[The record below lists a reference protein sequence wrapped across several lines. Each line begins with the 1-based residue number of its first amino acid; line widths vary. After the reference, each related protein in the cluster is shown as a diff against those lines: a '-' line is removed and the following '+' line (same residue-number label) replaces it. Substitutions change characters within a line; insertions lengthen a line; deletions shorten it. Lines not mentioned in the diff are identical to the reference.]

1 MVQSGYFYSF
11 EKNKKEVFAVKKK
24 NEKDKRKIQYS
35 LWVTEKER
43 ATIEANV
50 KNALVSSKAEYLRK
64 LALNQPILSKTD
76 NENLRQF
83 LKVAGEQGKYAGLLK
98 IFIMEYE
105 LNEKNQNR
113 ILALID
119 DIEQFRDKLKILS
132 DKIFYR
138 DYCDNKKISPEK

>member
-1 MVQSGYFYSF
+1 MQS
-11 EKNKKEVFAVKKK
+11 ETRIVKYTI
-24 NEKDKRKIQYS
+24 R
-35 LWVTEKER
+35 LTEKENER
-43 ATIEANV
+43 FAANV
-50 KNALVSSKAEYLRK
+50 KEALVSSKAEYLRK

-138 DYCDNKKISPEK
+138 DCYDNKKISNEK

>member
-1 MVQSGYFYSF
+1 M
-11 EKNKKEVFAVKKK
+11 KKK

-43 ATIEANV
+43 ATIEENV

-83 LKVAGEQGKYAGLLK
+83 LRVAGEQGKYAGLLK

-132 DKIFYR
+132 DKIFL
-138 DYCDNKKISPEK
+138 

>member
-1 MVQSGYFYSF
+1 MQS
-11 EKNKKEVFAVKKK
+11 ETRIVKYTI
-24 NEKDKRKIQYS
+24 R
-35 LWVTEKER
+35 LTEKENER
-43 ATIEANV
+43 FAANV
-50 KNALVSSKAEYLRK
+50 KEALVSSKAEYLRK
-64 LALNQPILSKTD
+64 LALHQPILSKTD

-138 DYCDNKKISPEK
+138 DCYDNKEISNEK

>member
-1 MVQSGYFYSF
+1 MQS
-11 EKNKKEVFAVKKK
+11 ETRIVKYTI
-24 NEKDKRKIQYS
+24 R
-35 LWVTEKER
+35 LTEKENER
-43 ATIEANV
+43 FAANV
-50 KNALVSSKAEYLRK
+50 KEALVSSKAEYLRK

-105 LNEKNQNR
+105 LNEKNKEK

-119 DIEQFRDKLKILS
+119 DIEQFKDKLKILS

-138 DYCDNKKISPEK
+138 DCYDNKEISNEK

>member
-1 MVQSGYFYSF
+1 MRKKE
-11 EKNKKEVFAVKKK
+11 EKNQRNF
-24 NEKDKRKIQYS
+24 NYRF
-35 LWVTEKER
+35 R
-43 ATIEANV
+43 ATKDESAIIEENI
-50 KNALVSSKAEYLRK
+50 NNSLVSSKAEYFRK

-138 DYCDNKKISPEK
+138 DCYDNKEISNEK

>member
-1 MVQSGYFYSF
+1 MQS
-11 EKNKKEVFAVKKK
+11 ETRIVKYTI
-24 NEKDKRKIQYS
+24 R
-35 LWVTEKER
+35 LTEKENER
-43 ATIEANV
+43 FAANV
-50 KNALVSSKAEYLRK
+50 KEALVSSKAEYLRK

-105 LNEKNQNR
+105 LNEKNKEK

-138 DYCDNKKISPEK
+138 DCYDNKEISNEK

>member
-1 MVQSGYFYSF
+1 M
-11 EKNKKEVFAVKKK
+11 KRK

-43 ATIEANV
+43 VAIEENV

-83 LKVAGEQGKYAGLLK
+83 LKIAGEQGKYVGLLK

-105 LNEKNQNR
+105 LNEKNKEK

-138 DYCDNKKISPEK
+138 DCYDNKEISNEK

>member
-1 MVQSGYFYSF
+1 MQS
-11 EKNKKEVFAVKKK
+11 ETRIVKYTI
-24 NEKDKRKIQYS
+24 R
-35 LWVTEKER
+35 LTEKENER
-43 ATIEANV
+43 FAANV
-50 KNALVSSKAEYLRK
+50 KEALVSSKAEYLRK

-83 LKVAGEQGKYAGLLK
+83 LKVAGEQGKYTGLLK

-105 LNEKNQNR
+105 LNEKNKEK

-138 DYCDNKKISPEK
+138 DCYDNKEISNEK

>member
-1 MVQSGYFYSF
+1 M
-11 EKNKKEVFAVKKK
+11 KRK

-43 ATIEANV
+43 VAIEENV

-138 DYCDNKKISPEK
+138 DCYDNKEISNEK

>member
-1 MVQSGYFYSF
+1 M
-11 EKNKKEVFAVKKK
+11 KKK